1 MFGPSGTGKTEF
13 SKSMLKSMNL
23 NTIFVREMNAMKE
36 LGTGIKNPALL
47 FDDISLSKKT
57 REEKIHILDL
67 ENTSQLRILY
77 AITDTPSGTPRVFIT
92 NKLEDIIG
100 VTAPKEIKR
109 RVYLVNVDKSLI
121 IAMKRTTTETK
132 TVTKTQEF
140 KISNKESMSK

>member
-23 NTIFVREMNAMKE
+23 NTIVVREMNAMKE

-57 REEKIHILDL
+57 REEKMHILDL

-77 AITDTPSGTPRVFIT
+77 ATADIPSGTLRAFTT
-92 NKLEDIIG
+92 NKLENVIG
-100 VTAPKEIKR
+100 FETPEEIKR
-109 RVYLVNVDKSLI
+109 RVHLVNIDKFLI
-121 IAMKRTTTETK
+121 MWMKRSVTFTE
-132 TVTKTQEF
+132 
-140 KISNKESMSK
+140 KIIVKKS